1 MEKMIFQWVHHILSI
16 EACDA
21 IRRELNCFIS
31 MINSVATLCGF
42 APLASSLSQSSL
54 CEPAFKYLKP
64 VAHWTLKWLKIFYK
78 KVQNRYQSR
87 YVLFFEG
94 GGGSMENVSYV
105 S

>member
-42 APLASSLSQSSL
+42 TPL
-54 CEPAFKYLKP
+54 
-64 VAHWTLKWLKIFYK
+64 
-78 KVQNRYQSR
+78 
-87 YVLFFEG
+87 G
-94 GGGSMENVSYV
+94 NVSFNV
-105 S
+105 TCSSHSEV